1 MLLITILETCKAL
14 GKSHCNLHPK
24 HNYRQQLKGK
34 SESPKQIMNVCM
46 LRVWGFTLGL
56 GVGLCRWWRL
66 WCGLFSSV
74 KKNASLA
81 ALLLPALPL
90 ARSPRVTIQLDSVY
104 LVLQTAFWPGNKV
117 FKSLQM
123 VPSKHVEQCFILRT
137 VFVPSGIQVRRVCVP
152 ICMAH
157 FMSFRRLWTVD
168 SWSLSPSRKGS
179 LVLHSPLPPSLTH
192 QSWEWFLQTLF
203 SNSVSRSPPLCDIMG
218 T

>member
-81 ALLLPALPL
+81 ALLLPALPCPWL
-90 ARSPRVTIQLDSVY
+90 GHLELLSSW
-104 LVLQTAFWPGNKV
+104 TAF
-117 FKSLQM
+117 
-123 VPSKHVEQCFILRT
+123 
-137 VFVPSGIQVRRVCVP
+137 
-152 ICMAH
+152 
-157 FMSFRRLWTVD
+157 
-168 SWSLSPSRKGS
+168 
-179 LVLHSPLPPSLTH
+179 
-192 QSWEWFLQTLF
+192 TLF
-203 SNSVSRSPPLCDIMG
+203 FKLLSGQAIKFSNLYRWFPLN